1 MSRGGKRDGAGRPTK
16 DGIARKRLTVAIRE
30 DLLAELTRQA
40 EAQGCS
46 LSDRVNTLLASQL
59 REQPANRPAQAKPSS
74 RKPATVAASA
84 PTVAAAPAA
93 TDDAAFYDQLMSQVD
108 AFDRELT
115 AMQLDDEQAEPV
127 PTYQQLSKLVR
138 RWQNNR
144 STVNRRTQAVQYWR
158 KAYRQDKAF
167 RKAVDRIISLN
178 PDGLRDLILDGQF
191 SLSSH
196 KEVLALAELPSDTLK
211 RTLARMLEGQALKQA
226 LGTEAEA
233 FRQLATNHGRQK
245 DSLFSRYYF
254 FEEL

>member
-30 DLLAELTRQA
+30 DLLAELMRQA

-59 REQPANRPAQAKPSS
+59 REQPASRPTQAKPSA
-74 RKPATVAASA
+74 RKPAPVAAATPPA
-84 PTVAAAPAA
+84 PAAPAA
-93 TDDAAFYDQLMSQVD
+93 TGDAAFYDQLMSQVD
-108 AFDRELT
+108 AFDRELAT
-115 AMQLDDEQAEPV
+115 MELDDEPADPV

-138 RWQNNR
+138 SWQNQR
-144 STVNRRTQAVQYWR
+144 PAVNRRTQAVQYWR

-167 RKAVDRIISLN
+167 RQALDRIVSRA
-178 PDGLRDLILDGQF
+178 PEGLRDLVLDGHF
-191 SLSSH
+191 PLSSH
-196 KEVLALAELPSDTLK
+196 KEVLALADLPADTLK
-211 RTLARMLEGQALKQA
+211 RTLARMLEGQGLKQA

-233 FRQLATNHGRQK
+233 FRQIAEEHARKLDA
-245 DSLFSRYYF
+245 LFTRYYF